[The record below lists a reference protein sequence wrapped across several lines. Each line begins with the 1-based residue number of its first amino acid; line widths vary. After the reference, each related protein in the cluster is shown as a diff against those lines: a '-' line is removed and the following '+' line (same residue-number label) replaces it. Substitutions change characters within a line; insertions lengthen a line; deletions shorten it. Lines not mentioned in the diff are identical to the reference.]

1 MSRIKVI
8 AFDGD
13 DTLWVNEPYYQE
25 TERQFCELMNE
36 YATPEQ
42 VSSAL
47 LKTEIQNMSLYGY
60 GAKGFTLSMV
70 ETAIKVS
77 KDKVSAKTINV
88 ILELGKELID
98 KPVELLGD
106 VKNILTELKT
116 RYTVVIAT
124 KGDLLDQQRKLKKS
138 GLETHF
144 HHIEIMSDKTEADYQ
159 LLFKK
164 LDISPADFMMVGNS
178 LKSDILP
185 VIGLGGTA
193 IYIPYHVTW
202 QHETETVPAGHPN
215 LIQVKKIS
223 DIWGVLGN

>member
-13 DTLWVNEPYYQE
+13 DTLWINEPYYQE
-25 TERQFCELMNE
+25 TEQQLCELMHE

-47 LKTEIQNMSLYGY
+47 LETEIQNMSLYGY
-60 GAKGFTLSMV
+60 GAKGFSLSMI

-77 KDKVSAKTINV
+77 KKKVSAKTINA
-88 ILELGKELID
+88 ILEMGKELID
-98 KPVELLGD
+98 KPVVLLGD

-124 KGDLLDQQRKLKKS
+124 KGDLLDQQRKLKKA
-138 GLETHF
+138 GLEKHF
-144 HHIEIMSDKTEADYQ
+144 HHIEIMSDKTETDYQ

-164 LDISPADFMMVGNS
+164 LDISPSDFMMVGNS

-202 QHETETVPAGHPN
+202 QHETETEPAEHPN
-215 LIQVKKIS
+215 LIKVTEIA